1 MAKDLRMDITGL
13 RAIAVLSVTI
23 YHLVH
28 VLTPEFTYFR
38 GGFLGVDIFFVIS
51 GYLMTMI
58 IMKGLSH
65 DNFSLYDFYKRRA
78 QRICPALMVTIAVF
92 MILGYLLIGVSDL
105 KRMCYEAFTALF
117 FVSNM
122 YFAQKTDYFANSALD
137 QAFLHTWS
145 LSVEWQFYMFYPLL
159 LILLRK
165 FMSTKSIARTVLV
178 LTIFFLIFACY
189 LTNNFP
195 RYSYYILP
203 SRAFEL
209 MFGAL
214 AYYYPLSFFRVVA
227 KGHILPETLRARI
240 LAITPLR
247 AEAAGLIIIFIS
259 LAVIDDAHGWPTLW
273 AVVPLFGTYLLKLPA
288 KLDKQIGLNTPFVF
302 FKN

>member
-58 IMKGLSH
+58 IIKGLSH
-65 DNFSLYDFYKRRA
+65 GNFSLYDFYKRRA

-122 YFAQKTDYFANSALD
+122 YFAQKTD
-137 QAFLHTWS
+137 T
-145 LSVEWQFYMFYPLL
+145 L
-159 LILLRK
+159 LIQ
-165 FMSTKSIARTVLV
+165 
-178 LTIFFLIFACY
+178 
-189 LTNNFP
+189 P
-195 RYSYYILP
+195 
-203 SRAFEL
+203 
-209 MFGAL
+209 
-214 AYYYPLSFFRVVA
+214 
-227 KGHILPETLRARI
+227 
-240 LAITPLR
+240 
-247 AEAAGLIIIFIS
+247 
-259 LAVIDDAHGWPTLW
+259 
-273 AVVPLFGTYLLKLPA
+273 
-288 KLDKQIGLNTPFVF
+288 
-302 FKN
+302 